1 MMRLYSRLLLPV
13 CVALFSGSS
22 LALDNWWHTVLSE
35 RPFNQVKEVIQKGG
49 SWYPCDT
56 GLGDSTEP
64 ADELCLD
71 DFHYYSQHL
80 YGEVVLR
87 DGIANFLFLNE
98 YQWQNWNDLI
108 LSLRK
113 DGFVMQSVNFD
124 EEEYDVLSALE
135 QKSAEEV
142 DKEVI
147 VLMNRY
153 PPDASRT
160 MQWVRAS
167 EFNVTTP
174 SLKVILTSDGE
185 MIGMR
190 VTRF

>member
-1 MMRLYSRLLLPV
+1 MMRLFSRFLLPV
-13 CVALFSGSS
+13 YVVLFSGDS
-22 LALDNWWHTVLSE
+22 LALDNWWHAVLSE
-35 RPFNQVKEVIQKGG
+35 LPFNQVKDVIQKGG

-56 GLGDSTEP
+56 GLAVFTEP
-64 ADELCLD
+64 EDELCLD

-87 DGIANFLFLNE
+87 NGITDFLFLNE

-113 DGFVMQSVNFD
+113 DGFVMRRVNFD
-124 EEEYDVLSALE
+124 EEEYDVLRALE

-153 PPDASRT
+153 PPEASRT
-160 MQWVRAS
+160 IQWVRAI
-167 EFNVTTP
+167 EFDETAP
-174 SLKVILTSDGE
+174 KLKVIISSDGE
-185 MIGMR
+185 MIEMR